1 MSWNI
6 NHTYKHLIVPM
17 YTKFKDSSLK
27 ILIKISMC
35 EIGIERKMNK

>member
-6 NHTYKHLIVPM
+6 NHTFKHLIVPM
-17 YTKFKDSSLK
+17 YTKLKKFEK